1 MITENEKEFITTLE
15 EFRIKSHDAIIY
27 IKEKYGVDSEMD
39 ENGQINLDVNSVD
52 DPMKILAAKNYLYEN
67 LNNDFLTTN
76 LDEKIVMV

>member
-1 MITENEKEFITTLE
+1 MITENEKEFITMLE

-27 IKEKYGVDSEMD
+27 IREKYGVDSKMD

>member
-1 MITENEKEFITTLE
+1 MITENEKEFITMLE

-27 IKEKYGVDSEMD
+27 IREKYGVDSEMD
-39 ENGQINLDVNSVD
+39 ENGQINIDVKSVD

>member
-1 MITENEKEFITTLE
+1 MITENEKEFITMLE
-15 EFRIKSHDAIIY
+15 EFRIKSHDTIIY
-27 IKEKYGVDSEMD
+27 IREKYGVDSEMD

>member
-1 MITENEKEFITTLE
+1 MITENEKEFITMLE

-27 IKEKYGVDSEMD
+27 IREKYGVDSEMD

-52 DPMKILAAKNYLYEN
+52 DTMKILAAKNYLYEN

>member
-1 MITENEKEFITTLE
+1 MITENEKEFITMLE

-39 ENGQINLDVNSVD
+39 ENGQINFDVNSVD

>member
-1 MITENEKEFITTLE
+1 MITENEKEFITMLE

-27 IKEKYGVDSEMD
+27 IREKYGVDLD
-39 ENGQINLDVNSVD
+39 VHHIIKKKNDVNSVD

-76 LDEKIVMV
+76 LDDKIVME

>member
-1 MITENEKEFITTLE
+1 MITENEKEFITMLE

-27 IKEKYGVDSEMD
+27 IREKYGVDSEMD

-52 DPMKILAAKNYLYEN
+52 DPMKILAAKNYLYKN